1 MVLNQNFE
9 KNLKKNE
16 KIEKSKNFFLKIFST
31 RNEEHKSV
39 SCHRLWKQIKMFHF
53 FGKQV
58 NDRGVTSENAL
69 IKK

>member
-1 MVLNQNFE
+1 MVLNQNVE

-39 SCHRLWKQIKMFHF
+39 SCHRLWEKNKYVSF
-53 FGKQV
+53 FWG
-58 NDRGVTSENAL
+58 TSHPHWFV
-69 IKK
+69 